1 MNEYEWLSLLNS
13 AWLPG
18 LSVADSKVA
27 KKWLMLHAQEFDTVE
42 WQVRVGSAQDI
53 GPAYGDAL
61 RKRAATYSQK
71 KVDILGRNADGVTII
86 EVKQRITVESVG
98 QILAYRDLWRIENP
112 TVPVLACWVIG
123 STAAVDAEELLQAR
137 GVHVGLFP

>member
-1 MNEYEWLSLLNS
+1 MTEFDRVRLLNS
-13 AWLPG
+13 VTLPG
-18 LSVADSKVA
+18 LSVKDSEVA
-27 KKWLMLHAQEFDTVE
+27 KRWLARYTADFDDLRF
-42 WQVRVGSAQDI
+42 QVRVGSAQDI
-53 GPAYGDAL
+53 GPQYGEAL
-61 RKRAATYSQK
+61 RQRAATYSQK
-71 KVDILGRNADGVTII
+71 KIDILGVNADGVTII

-137 GVHVGLFP
+137 GVHVALFP